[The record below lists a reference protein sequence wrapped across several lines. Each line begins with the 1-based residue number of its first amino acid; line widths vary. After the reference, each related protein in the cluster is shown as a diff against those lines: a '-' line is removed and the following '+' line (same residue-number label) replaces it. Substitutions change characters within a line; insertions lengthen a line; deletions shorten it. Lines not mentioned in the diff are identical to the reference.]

1 MPKSISKINK
11 SCYLVYKKNINKILY
26 KKKNCFFKKFLLIK
40 HKATKKNSC
49 CLTTIKTLIN
59 QSYFRKPCPRIYFE
73 NKNEYKAKKI
83 LYI

>member
-40 HKATKKNSC
+40 HKATKKKQLLFNNY
-49 CLTTIKTLIN
+49 KN
-59 QSYFRKPCPRIYFE
+59 F
-73 NKNEYKAKKI
+73 NKSK
-83 LYI
+83 LF